1 MPAKPEVEP
10 EVALKALKKFRAE
23 QKKRTTGT
31 YTGCYCAG
39 CVECMKLALEE
50 VKEELLEA

>member
-1 MPAKPEVEP
+1 MEVTND
-10 EVALKALKKFRAE
+10 VAMQALKKFRKE
-23 QKKRTTGT
+23 QKKRTVGT

-50 VKEELLEA
+50 VLNKN